1 MPKKIAWKS
10 KIKFSGLHLLLSLL
24 IFLLVV
30 AWFTLVLYPSFY
42 FYMSGGKQGLLL
54 MFSVDVVLGP
64 LLTFLIFNPNKSK
77 REIIFD
83 LLTVASIQLAAFIYG
98 LTTVYR
104 EHPELVVFYDS
115 GTATAL
121 TYREVQEDERFNN
134 IEQQALLLEGVK
146 TVLYTKSD
154 GKVKLINPLDDVTTL
169 QKIDKLTRDVV
180 NQDEEQKIS
189 LQQFEKQYGDVWV
202 MTVIGKYTGAY
213 IILTKD
219 FKYLGKLGEKS
230 MM

>member
-10 KIKFSGLHLLLSLL
+10 KIKFSSLHLLLSLL

-30 AWFTLVLYPSFY
+30 AWFTLALYPSFY

-83 LLTVASIQLAAFIYG
+83 LLTVASIQLSAFIYG

-115 GTATAL
+115 GNATAL
-121 TYREVQEDERFNN
+121 TYREVQADERFNN

-154 GKVKLINPLDDVTTL
+154 GKVRLINPLDDVATL
-169 QKIDKLTRDVV
+169 QKMNKLTRDALK
-180 NQDEEQKIS
+180 QDETQKIN

-213 IILTKD
+213 IVLNKD
-219 FKYLGKLGEKS
+219 FQYLGKLGEKS
-230 MM
+230 M